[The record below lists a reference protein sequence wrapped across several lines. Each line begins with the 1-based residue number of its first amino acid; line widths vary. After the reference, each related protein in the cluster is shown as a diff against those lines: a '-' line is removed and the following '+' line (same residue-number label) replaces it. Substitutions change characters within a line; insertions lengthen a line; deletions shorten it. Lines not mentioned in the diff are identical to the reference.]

1 MKTDWERLLNAE
13 RRKALEAQGYKVY
26 DHAGDAVGMTE
37 EEKYLMDLRISLS
50 KLIRDR
56 RQKLGLSQKAL
67 ATRLGT
73 SQPRVAKIEWG
84 DWDVSLDQI
93 FRAYAVMGGRLI
105 LKDAGNVA
113 GAKVKNRKI
122 VKGAAKKKLKIAQ

>member
-1 MKTDWERLLNAE
+1 MNAE
-13 RRKALEAQGYKVY
+13 RRKALEAKGYKVY

-37 EEKYLMDLRISLS
+37 EEKQLMDLRITLS
-50 KLIRDR
+50 KMIRER
-56 RQKLGLSQKAL
+56 RQTLGLSQKEL
-67 ATRLGT
+67 AIRLGT

-105 LKDAGNVA
+105 IKDAAKRPHEKKAVVPRGKI
-113 GAKVKNRKI
+113 AKV
-122 VKGAAKKKLKIAQ
+122 APKKKSKVAP

>member
-1 MKTDWERLLNAE
+1 LNAE
-13 RRKALEAQGYKVY
+13 RRKALEAQGFKVY

-50 KLIRDR
+50 KMIRAR
-56 RQKLGLSQKAL
+56 RQKLGLSQKEL

-93 FRAYAVMGGRLI
+93 FRAYAVMGGRPI
-105 LKDAGNVA
+105 IKDAGIVA
-113 GAKVKNRKI
+113 GAKVKDLKI
-122 VKGAAKKKLKIAQ
+122 VKGAAKKKLKVAQ

>member
-1 MKTDWERLLNAE
+1 MNTD

-37 EEKYLMDLRISLS
+37 EEKYLMDLRITLS
-50 KLIRDR
+50 KMIRER
-56 RQKLGLSQKAL
+56 RQKLGLSQKEL

-105 LKDAGNVA
+105 IQDAGNAA
-113 GAKVKNRKI
+113 GGKVKNLKI
-122 VKGAAKKKLKIAQ
+122 IKGAAKKKLKVAQ